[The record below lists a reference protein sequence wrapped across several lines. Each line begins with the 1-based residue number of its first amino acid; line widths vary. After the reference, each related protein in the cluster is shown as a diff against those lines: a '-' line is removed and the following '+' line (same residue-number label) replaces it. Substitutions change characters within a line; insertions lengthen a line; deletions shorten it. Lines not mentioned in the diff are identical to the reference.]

1 MAFNTL
7 HRLIVGHGTSLYN
20 RISPFLLANRSSNN
34 WKISNNKAHSI
45 IGCLCYCWLALGHE
59 SLESFPL
66 LKNFSKISQN
76 VTPKTVKIWLIHKNF
91 LASGNFLKN
100 FLKFSQNFLT
110 FRKFLKNFLKPSQ
123 NFSKVFC
130 NFLTS
135 QKFLKIFP
143 KVSYFSKTSQ
153 KFDSFIKSEN
163 DQNALQR
170 PSLCLAALLCKSDC
184 NTLIEKSLDFQFP
197 ATDTNTFSTL
207 HCQPGFSYY
216 QVLRKTPTGRCCKV
230 CCCSKILCIT
240 APRLC
245 PILFSSNAGFYVVF
259 ILAISSVGGN
269 LVEQINIIPKL
280 LLTGNM

>member
-1 MAFNTL
+1 MNHWKVSRF
-7 HRLIVGHGTSLYN
+7 S
-20 RISPFLLANRSSNN
+20 
-34 WKISNNKAHSI
+34 KISQKFLKTLLPKLSKSD
-45 IGCLCYCWLALGHE
+45 WFTKTF
-59 SLESFPL
+59 SLLETSSKISWNF
-66 LKNFSKISQN
+66 LKTFSLFENFSKISWN
-76 VTPKTVKIWLIHKNF
+76 PLKI
-91 LASGNFLKN
+91 
-100 FLKFSQNFLT
+100 SQ
-110 FRKFLKNFLKPSQ
+110 KY
-123 NFSKVFC
+123 FC

-170 PSLCLAALLCKSDC
+170 SSLCLAALLCKSDC